1 MRKSRAAHI
10 KCDCGEKTSKCTHL
24 QPTVEGHTETCCCN
38 HGGRCTCALKK
49 EPSLDTVHESD
60 SEQESADVQ
69 AAALAAGRPKPP
81 ARPRRR
87 ANTIHADGGLSF
99 DENGHHKPMAK
110 HNRAAQKCN
119 PYQLNRVNS
128 ANSAS
133 SLGAGVEGLSFT
145 HNPNAGKS
153 SATRERRVKSE
164 TASPLM
170 SGSSFPLGAA
180 NLPPLDLSRIDNTA
194 YVNNGSFDLFGTG
207 FDQDGPMYSAG
218 LSAASVD
225 WSHYEFSD
233 GRGENFAPSSY
244 SQTGGRSFNGLFEFG
259 SGSEQ
264 LPNLANTTST
274 SGDVSEVEDFLPG
287 GDDLDGFGSNSFLRQ
302 NVMAAG
308 AADLTSIDYDNFY
321 KGAETSA
328 MAGSGVSLVEE
339 DPAFWMPNYNDGIAT
354 VDESPDPLG
363 AATANNFWQM

>member
-1 MRKSRAAHI
+1 M
-10 KCDCGEKTSKCTHL
+10 
-24 QPTVEGHTETCCCN
+24 
-38 HGGRCTCALKK
+38 
-49 EPSLDTVHESD
+49 
-60 SEQESADVQ
+60 
-69 AAALAAGRPKPP
+69 
-81 ARPRRR
+81 
-87 ANTIHADGGLSF
+87 
-99 DENGHHKPMAK
+99 
-110 HNRAAQKCN
+110 
-119 PYQLNRVNS
+119 
-128 ANSAS
+128 

-145 HNPNAGKS
+145 HNPDAHSTPKS
-153 SATRERRVKSE
+153 AAARERRVKSE

-170 SGSSFPLGAA
+170 SSSSFQLGAA
-180 NLPPLDLSRIDNTA
+180 NLPPLDLSRIDNAA
-194 YVNNGSFDLFGTG
+194 YVNNGSFDLFGSG

-233 GRGENFAPSSY
+233 GRAENFAPSSY
-244 SQTGGRSFNGLFEFG
+244 SQTGGRNFNGLLEFG

-264 LPNLANTTST
+264 LPTLANTTST

-287 GDDLDGFGSNSFLRQ
+287 GDDMDGFGSNSFIRQ

-308 AADLTSIDYDNFY
+308 AADLTSIDYDSFY
-321 KGAETSA
+321 KNADTTA

-354 VDESPDPLG
+354 VEESPDPLG